1 MDTKQCKSPSPR
13 RGACVGVYQDTCLTP
28 SVGDSPPTLQ
38 KGSNDI
44 SKPAKILTSDV
55 GTTTSL
61 RGSAIPG
68 PCLAARFLAVSVLY
82 IPWHCSSGAFLPVI
96 AYSSA
101 QGRLSGEK
109 HRGGIVGTSA
119 VDLTPTSSGFSLS
132 FSTGHFTLFQR
143 WRKNRM
149 R

>member
-13 RGACVGVYQDTCLTP
+13 RGACVGVYQDTCLTL

-61 RGSAIPG
+61 RGSAVPG

-82 IPWHCSSGAFLPVI
+82 TPWPFCLLSLTPLRKGGSQVRSTGEALWGLRQLTSPPPPQ
-96 AYSSA
+96 ASPCPSA
-101 QGRLSGEK
+101 QDTLLCF
-109 HRGGIVGTSA
+109 RGGGRIG
-119 VDLTPTSSGFSLS
+119 
-132 FSTGHFTLFQR
+132 
-143 WRKNRM
+143 
-149 R
+149 